1 MKKLLVAIDMT
12 EGSRRA
18 LERAARIAAASGASL
33 RILHAVPSRAFDKD
47 GSEVR
52 GFVKDAVREVI
63 DQLPAPRPA
72 FSLRISTCDP
82 QQVIL
87 EEARKAGAD
96 MIVLGA
102 HGEPRL
108 RDAIF
113 GTTATHVVRHSDRPV
128 LVVQND
134 ADKPYRKVMLA
145 LDGPEQ
151 VKALLA
157 MTGAL
162 APGAELVG
170 VHAFDPPLGRIFAGR
185 EALLREADR
194 REAEIGKALTEALSG
209 ATPVP
214 AISSKAI
221 VDGGDPLTVLMD
233 EAKALRP
240 DLVVMGTSRRAYLN
254 SYAVDAVFWC
264 EQDLLVVPELR
275 PAEAAP
281 SSLGGTVFA

>member
-18 LERAARIAAASGASL
+18 LDRAARIAAASGASL
-33 RILHAVPSRAFDKD
+33 RILHAIPSRAFDKD
-47 GSEVR
+47 GPKVR
-52 GFVKDAVREVI
+52 RFVKDAVREVI
-63 DQLPAPRPA
+63 DALPAPRPA

-82 QQVIL
+82 RQVIL
-87 EEARKAGAD
+87 EEARKGGAD

-134 ADKPYRKVMLA
+134 AYMPYEKVMLA
-145 LDGPEQ
+145 LDGPER

-157 MTGAL
+157 MTGDL
-162 APGAELVG
+162 APNAELVA

-185 EALLREADR
+185 EALIREADR
-194 REAEIGKALTEALSG
+194 REAEIGKALAEAL
-209 ATPVP
+209 ADAKVP

-240 DLVVMGTSRRAYLN
+240 DLVVLGTSQRAYLN

-264 EQDLLVVPELR
+264 EQDLLVVPE
-275 PAEAAP
+275 PAPVEAAP
-281 SSLGGTVFA
+281 PSLGGTVFA

>member
-18 LERAARIAAASGASL
+18 LERATRIAAASGASL
-33 RILHAVPSRAFDKD
+33 LILHAVPSRAFDKD
-47 GSEVR
+47 GPEVR

-63 DQLPAPRPA
+63 DALPAPRPA

-96 MIVLGA
+96 LIVLGA

-145 LDGPEQ
+145 LDGPDQ
-151 VKALLA
+151 VKSLLG

-185 EALLREADR
+185 EALIREADR
-194 REAEIGKALTEALSG
+194 REAEIGKALAEATVD
-209 ATPVP
+209 AKQVP
-214 AISSKAI
+214 ILSKAI

-233 EAKALRP
+233 EAKELRP

-264 EQDLLVVPELR
+264 EQDLLVVPEPA
-275 PAEAAP
+275 PAEDSA

>member
-1 MKKLLVAIDMT
+1 MKKLLVAVDMSG
-12 EGSRRA
+12 GSRCA
-18 LERAARIAAASGASL
+18 LDRAARLAAASGASL
-33 RILHAVPSRAFDKD
+33 HILHAVPSRAFDQD
-47 GSEVR
+47 GPEVR
-52 GFVKDAVREVI
+52 QFIREAVHEVVDA
-63 DQLPAPRPA
+63 LPAPRPA
-72 FSLRISTCDP
+72 FSLRISSCDP
-82 QQVIL
+82 RQAIL

-134 ADKPYRKVMLA
+134 ADTRYAKVMLA
-145 LDGPEQ
+145 LDGPDQ
-151 VKALLA
+151 IKALLA
-157 MTGAL
+157 MTGEI

-185 EALLREADR
+185 EALEREADR
-194 REAEIGKALTEALSG
+194 REAEIGKALAEAL
-209 ATPVP
+209 ADAKIP

-240 DLVVMGTSRRAYLN
+240 DLVVLGTSHRAYLN

-264 EQDLLVVPELR
+264 EQDLLVVPEPA

-281 SSLGGTVFA
+281 ASLGGTVFA